1 MTDLKTKIL
10 SLVTED
16 LERIEVAL
24 TDNLNPFEDI
34 ITKVAEHIMFSGGK
48 RIRPLLTVM
57 CAKICGY
64 EGEFDKTIST
74 IFEYMHTASLM
85 HDDLVDEAT
94 LRRGKPVIHA
104 VWNNATA
111 VLIGDFLLA
120 RTLSIA
126 LGYEKKEILE
136 IIANI
141 TESMTQGE
149 ILQLVNKGNL
159 NLTEKDYL
167 VTIEKKTAIL
177 IKGACRTG
185 AIVADASPV
194 EEKAL
199 TDYGYHLGLAF
210 QMADDLLDYT
220 SDTVDLGKKVGADLR
235 EGKLTLPV
243 IYSLEQARAK
253 KHTEDVRVMEDIIK
267 KRDGFTLDEFHLF
280 QEKLAVYGGLAYTRL
295 LAEDEVRQA
304 KAALDLFADSKEKDI
319 LYDLA
324 DYTLERKS

>member
-1 MTDLKTKIL
+1 MSDLKTKIL
-10 SLVTED
+10 SLVNDD

-24 TDNLNPFEDI
+24 TDNLNPFEEI
-34 ITKVAEHIMFSGGK
+34 ITRVAEHIMFSGGK

-57 CAKICGY
+57 CAKLCGY

-94 LRRGKPVIHA
+94 LRRGKPVTHT

-126 LGYEKKEILE
+126 VGYEKREIME
-136 IIANI
+136 IIASI
-141 TESMTQGE
+141 TEGMTQGE
-149 ILQLVNKGNL
+149 ILQLVNKGKL
-159 NLTEKDYL
+159 NLTEKEYM
-167 VTIEKKTAIL
+167 VTIEKKTAVL
-177 IKGACRTG
+177 IKGACRAG
-185 AIVADASPV
+185 AIIADASPE

-220 SDTVDLGKKVGADLR
+220 SETISLGKKVGADLR

-253 KHTEDVRVMEDIIK
+253 KHTEDVKIMEDIIK
-267 KRDGFTLDEFHLF
+267 KRDAFTLEEFQLF
-280 QEKLAVYGGLAYTRL
+280 QEKLALYGGLSYTRSR
-295 LAEDEVRQA
+295 AEEEVVKA
-304 KAALDLFADSKEKDI
+304 KAALDLFQDSKEKDI
-319 LYDLA
+319 LKDLA